1 MTVHRLFPSRLVVS
15 LLLAAFASLAAA
27 ADAPPAA
34 APSTAAATP
43 APGAAATKAAP
54 AAKAAAAPAATK
66 APPPIVKAQPGKR
79 FDAIRKR
86 GTLLVGTSWNIPWVM
101 RDPLGQWQGFEID
114 IARQLAADL
123 GVEMTIVALRFTELA
138 TALEDG
144 RVDIVIAGYSIT
156 PQRALVVDFSTPYSD
171 SQMELVVRKD
181 LAAQDVNRADVR
193 IGVRAGSTTE
203 AAASAKLPNAKI
215 LTFTSARQLYD
226 AAKAGEIDGALA
238 YAPRTTI
245 AVAESQGK
253 LAVATG
259 VGSLPHTVEAFAIR
273 KGEQSLLNYLNAWV
287 AYWTADGWIAE
298 RRKYWFESLE
308 WTARFAP
315 PAGDAAK

>member
-1 MTVHRLFPSRLVVS
+1 MTGHRLVVS
-15 LLLAAFASLAAA
+15 LLFALFAPFAAA
-27 ADAPPAA
+27 AD
-34 APSTAAATP
+34 TP
-43 APGAAATKAAP
+43 AAAP
-54 AAKAAAAPAATK
+54 AAKPGASAAAAVKLPPATART
-66 APPPIVKAQPGKR
+66 VPGKL

-123 GVEMTIVALRFTELA
+123 GVEMTIVSLRFTQLA
-138 TALEDG
+138 TALENG
-144 RVDIVIAGYSIT
+144 QVDVVIAGYSIT
-156 PQRALVVDFSTPYSD
+156 PQRALVVDFSTPYGD
-171 SQMELVVRKD
+171 SKMELVVRQE
-181 LAAQDVNRADVR
+181 LAGQDVNRADVR
-193 IGVRAGSTTE
+193 IGVRAGSTSE
-203 AAASAKLPNAKI
+203 AAANARLPNAKI

-259 VGSLPHTVEAFAIR
+259 VGNLPHTVEAFAVR

-298 RRKYWFESLE
+298 RHKYWFESLE
-308 WTARFAP
+308 WTTRFAP
-315 PAGDAAK
+315 PTGEAPK